1 LKFTNKWKFLWRTN
15 HFGLWTLY
23 LTPWV
28 GDMLIF
34 LNSWLNSSQIWDGLR
49 LSLFGD
55 NLKAAA
61 RVIIRGEL
69 FTVIPRLLVCKL
81 LLRESLNI
89 ITGEFFLSL
98 SSKPNCE
105 LTGDWESV
113 RCSLDASFDAVLH
126 NEVMI
131 IGKRMSRCEPFSA
144 TIYSKKIKLLLM
156 QIIHSNLH

>member
-1 LKFTNKWKFLWRTN
+1 
-15 HFGLWTLY
+15 
-23 LTPWV
+23 
-28 GDMLIF
+28 
-34 LNSWLNSSQIWDGLR
+34 LR

-69 FTVIPRLLVCKL
+69 LTAIPRLLVCKL

-89 ITGEFFLSL
+89 MTGEFFLSRKPKPKPKP
-98 SSKPNCE
+98 KPNCE
-105 LTGDWESV
+105 LTGDCGSV
-113 RCSLDASFDAVLH
+113 RCSLDCASVDAELH

-144 TIYSKKIKLLLM
+144 TIYSKPKIVIIDANILFKLTL
-156 QIIHSNLH
+156 IY